1 MSNLERDEIS
11 GTSTTGHE
19 WDGIKELNTPLPRWW
34 LWTFYGTIVWALAYS
49 IAYPAWPLIHSAT
62 AGFLGYSSRQ
72 EVTKQIADAAAAQS
86 GWRDRIEASDFEQI
100 SQDPKLFEFARSGGA
115 AAFKVN
121 CVQCH
126 GSGAAGAKGY
136 PNLND
141 DDWLWGGTF
150 EAIHQTLQNGIR
162 YESNPDTRVSQM
174 PAFGEGILKPDEIRS
189 TAELVL
195 SLSGQPHDA
204 AEAAKGQALFEA
216 NCTSCHGNRG
226 EGVRDVGGPRLNDAI
241 WLYGS
246 DKNSIVT
253 QITKPRQ
260 GVMPAWRQRIDDIT
274 LKELAVY
281 IHSLGGGEAVQPQ

>member
-1 MSNLERDEIS
+1 MSDIERDEIS

-34 LWTFYGTIVWALAYS
+34 LWTFYGTIVWALIYS
-49 IAYPAWPLIHSAT
+49 TVYPAWPLVHSAT
-62 AGFLGYSSRQ
+62 GGWLGYSSRQ
-72 EVTKQIADAAAAQS
+72 EVAKEIADAAAAQS
-86 GWRDRIEASDFEQI
+86 EWRNRIRESDFDRI

-126 GSGAAGAKGY
+126 GSGAAGGNGY

-150 EAIHQTLQNGIR
+150 EAIHQTLRSGIR
-162 YESNPDTRVSQM
+162 YASDPDTRISQM
-174 PAFGEGILKPDEIRS
+174 PAFGDGILKPDEINS
-189 TAELVL
+189 AAEFVL

-204 AEAAKGQALFEA
+204 AEAAKGQAVFA
-216 NCTSCHGNRG
+216 VNCTSCHGNHG
-226 EGVRDVGGPRLNDAI
+226 EGVRDMGGARLNDAI
-241 WLYGS
+241 WLYGN
-246 DKNSIVT
+246 DKQSIVA

-260 GVMPAWRQRIDDIT
+260 GVMPAWRQRLDEVT
-274 LKELAVY
+274 LKELTVY
-281 IHSLGGGEAVQPQ
+281 IHALGGGEAAKPQ